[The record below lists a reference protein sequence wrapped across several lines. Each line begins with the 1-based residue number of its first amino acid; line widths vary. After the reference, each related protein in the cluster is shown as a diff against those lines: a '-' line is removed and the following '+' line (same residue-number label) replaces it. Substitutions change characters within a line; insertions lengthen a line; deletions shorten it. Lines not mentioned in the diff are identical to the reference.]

1 MIDPNQ
7 GEYTKIDLGSRRK
20 EITLF
25 VDPDITSEP
34 TTEIKSD
41 GSNTV
46 MLAKLYLNR
55 LGRRNQILRHL
66 GKLSTLYV
74 TKVQP
79 DCEDLAQVPTTSP

>member
-1 MIDPNQ
+1 LTTDSNQ
-7 GEYTKIDLGSRRK
+7 GDYTKINLGSKKK

-25 VDPDITSEP
+25 VDPDSMSEP
-34 TTEIKSD
+34 TTEITTD

-55 LGRRNQILRHL
+55 LGTMNQILRRF

-74 TKVQP
+74 TKMQP
-79 DCEDLAQVPTTSP
+79 YSESSSAVATSL

>member
-1 MIDPNQ
+1 M
-7 GEYTKIDLGSRRK
+7 
-20 EITLF
+20 
-25 VDPDITSEP
+25 SEP
-34 TTEIKSD
+34 TTEITAD

-74 TKVQP
+74 TKMQTYNENSTVV
-79 DCEDLAQVPTTSP
+79 ATSL